1 MFRTSEVDGVG
12 WMYYTTCG
20 YIGLDDD
27 YSQVLMCRL
36 EDSVDNM
43 VHEVYRMGV
52 IANAID

>member
-43 VHEVYRMGV
+43 VHEVYRMGL
-52 IANAID
+52 